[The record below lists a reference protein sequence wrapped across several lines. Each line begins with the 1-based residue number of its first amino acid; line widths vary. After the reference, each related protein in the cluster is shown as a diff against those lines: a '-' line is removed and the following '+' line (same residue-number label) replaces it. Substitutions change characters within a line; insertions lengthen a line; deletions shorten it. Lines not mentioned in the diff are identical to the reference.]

1 MYEKRASGRQGV
13 VTRKEAREA
22 LRNAKK
28 VYARKST
35 AKPKA
40 WKKGGHE
47 WSKVLGHFGV
57 TATKRSK

>member
-1 MYEKRASGRQGV
+1 MPEKRATSKGIV
-13 VTRKEAREA
+13 VKRTDAREA

-28 VYARKST
+28 VYDRQST

-57 TATKRSK
+57 AGAHKK